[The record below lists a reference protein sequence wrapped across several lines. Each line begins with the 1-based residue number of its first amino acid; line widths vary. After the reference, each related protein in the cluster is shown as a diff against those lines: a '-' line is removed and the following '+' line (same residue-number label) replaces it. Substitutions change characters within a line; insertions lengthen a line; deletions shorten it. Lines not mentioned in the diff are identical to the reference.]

1 MLKIEDLGK
10 TYPGQRQGWR
20 RSSEV
25 QALQDVS
32 LEISRGES
40 FGLVGESGSGKST
53 LARCILQLEPVSAG
67 RILFEGDDLA
77 RLSPAAMRRA
87 RARIQMVFQDPQ
99 ASLNPRMSIHDIVT
113 EPLVIHREVM
123 GLGARQRTERAL
135 ELLQL
140 VGLGEQHLFRKPH
153 EFSGGQRQRIGIA
166 RALAT
171 APSMLLLD
179 EPTSAL
185 DVSVQA
191 QVLNLLHELQQ
202 RLSLTY
208 LFISHDLAV
217 IRYMCDRV
225 ALIHHGRLVE
235 RGDCQ
240 QVFDAPQSDYARQ
253 LLAAVPSLEGIG
265 ATHSGVGATGPGGL
279 RTPA

>member
-140 VGLGEQHLFRKPH
+140 VGLGEQHLL
-153 EFSGGQRQRIGIA
+153 SYS
-166 RALAT
+166 RALLCV
-171 APSMLLLD
+171 M
-179 EPTSAL
+179 
-185 DVSVQA
+185 
-191 QVLNLLHELQQ
+191 
-202 RLSLTY
+202 RLSRRLMSPSRHKSS
-208 LFISHDLAV
+208 ISSRICSA
-217 IRYMCDRV
+217 IW
-225 ALIHHGRLVE
+225 G
-235 RGDCQ
+235 
-240 QVFDAPQSDYARQ
+240 
-253 LLAAVPSLEGIG
+253 
-265 ATHSGVGATGPGGL
+265 
-279 RTPA
+279 

>member
-1 MLKIEDLGK
+1 MLKIEDVDK
-10 TYPGQRQGWR
+10 VYPGQRRGWR
-20 RSSEV
+20 RGEPV
-25 QALQDVS
+25 QALQAVS
-32 LEISRGES
+32 LEITRGES

-67 RILFEGDDLA
+67 RILFEGEDLS

-87 RARIQMVFQDPQ
+87 RSRIQMVFQDPQ
-99 ASLNPRMSIHDIVT
+99 ASLNPRMSVHDIVT
-113 EPLVIHREVM
+113 EPLVIHRDVM

-171 APSMLLLD
+171 SPSMLLLD

-191 QVLNLLHELQQ
+191 QVLNLLHDLQQ

-235 RGDCQ
+235 QGACQ
-240 QVFDAPQSDYARQ
+240 QVFEAPRSDYARE

-265 ATHSGVGATGPGGL
+265 VGAGAGL
-279 RTPA
+279 STAPRLS

>member
-1 MLKIEDLGK
+1 MLKIEDVDK
-10 TYPGQRQGWR
+10 AYPGQRRGWR
-20 RSSEV
+20 RGEPV
-25 QALQDVS
+25 QALQAVS
-32 LEISRGES
+32 LEITRGES

-67 RILFEGDDLA
+67 RILFEGEDLS

-87 RARIQMVFQDPQ
+87 RSRIQMVFQDPQ
-99 ASLNPRMSIHDIVT
+99 ASLNPRMSVHDIVT
-113 EPLVIHREVM
+113 EPLVIHRDVM

-171 APSMLLLD
+171 SPSMLLLD

-191 QVLNLLHELQQ
+191 QVLNLLHDLQQ

-235 RGDCQ
+235 QGACR
-240 QVFDAPQSDYARQ
+240 QVFEAPRSDYARE

-265 ATHSGVGATGPGGL
+265 VGAGAGL
-279 RTPA
+279 STAPRLS

>member
-1 MLKIEDLGK
+1 MLTIEQVGK
-10 TYPGQRQGWR
+10 TYPGLRLGLR
-20 RSSEV
+20 RGAPVE
-25 QALQDVS
+25 ALRGVS
-32 LEISRGES
+32 LNIAQGES

-53 LARCILQLEPVSAG
+53 LARCILQLEPITAG
-67 RILFEGDDLA
+67 RIVFEGEDLS
-77 RLSPAAMRRA
+77 RLSPVALRQM

-99 ASLNPRMSIHDIVT
+99 ASLNPRMSVHDIVT
-113 EPLVIHREVM
+113 EPLVIHRAVM
-123 GLGARQRTERAL
+123 GMDARQRTDRAL

-140 VGLGEQHLFRKPH
+140 VGLGEQHLYRKPH

-171 APSMLLLD
+171 QPSMLLLD

-191 QVLNLLHELQQ
+191 QVLNLLHDLQQ
-202 RLSLTY
+202 RLNLTY

-235 RGDCQ
+235 EGPCQ
-240 QVFDAPQSDYARQ
+240 QVFDNPQSDYARQ
-253 LLAAVPSLEGIG
+253 LLAAVPSLD
-265 ATHSGVGATGPGGL
+265 GVGARP
-279 RTPA
+279 